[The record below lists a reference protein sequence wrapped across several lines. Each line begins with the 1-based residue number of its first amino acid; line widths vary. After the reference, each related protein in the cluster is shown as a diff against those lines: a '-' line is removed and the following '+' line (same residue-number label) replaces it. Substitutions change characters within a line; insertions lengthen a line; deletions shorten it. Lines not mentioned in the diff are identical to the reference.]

1 MLLASKAS
9 LVARKDMHPALQ
21 YLFLDAAS
29 QVHSGP
35 GFFQKAG
42 QFPAPEAID
51 LPLSADARHF
61 YKSGPPFLQRYLPFL
76 LAVLGEKLLILLIP
90 LFGIV
95 YPLLKYMPAMYQWA
109 MRRRIFR
116 IYKGLKW
123 LEMQLVKP
131 RAGQDIGDLLSRLAR
146 LEARVDHLRI
156 LGQAFR
162 EGPTTSHRITGA
174 VAAYLLLGQIWS
186 LAYYLVELGI
196 PGSFS
201 LQGPPGDKETLHSH
215 FFYFSFVTLTTLG
228 YGDIVA
234 VHPMAR
240 MLVILEGVTGQLFPA
255 ILISRLVSLHVQLKQ
270 KS

>member
-1 MLLASKAS
+1 MRTILFSLRRLWVTDIALTTLLVFLLVYIFFIYPLGQIASVRLITNLFF
-9 LVARKDMHPALQ
+9 LVILVTGAIAATGNRVFRTLVFSWSFLALVLLGVNH
-21 YLFLDAAS
+21 LFP
-29 QVHSGP
+29 H
-35 GFFQKAG
+35 
-42 QFPAPEAID
+42 EA
-51 LPLSADARHF
+51 
-61 YKSGPPFLQRYLPFL
+61 FL
-76 LAVLGEKLLILLIP
+76 LARNSLSLFFLVLLT
-90 LFGIV
+90 LF
-95 YPLLKYMPAMYQWA
+95 
-109 MRRRIFR
+109 
-116 IYKGLKW
+116 
-123 LEMQLVKP
+123 
-131 RAGQDIGDLLSRLAR
+131 
-146 LEARVDHLRI
+146 I

-174 VAAYLLLGQIWS
+174 VAAYLLLGLIWS

-201 LQGPPGDKETLHSH
+201 LQGLPGDKETLHSH

-240 MLVILEGVTGQLFPA
+240 MLVILEGVTGQLFPV